1 MGNLGFGEIIM
12 IVVFALVVIGP
23 NRLPQAGR
31 QLGKALAEFRR
42 VSSGVRQDLEDAL
55 DVSDLKDTVNEFRN
69 VMDPRKLLADTI
81 APLNDDKPLSAPVDP
96 ETGVVRS
103 AVPPPDGDVAH
114 PVTSPL
120 GHSAGVSVPAPSISP
135 GRDILELDDSEQGL

>member
-55 DVSDLKDTVNEFRN
+55 DVSELKDTVNEFRN

-81 APLNDDKPLSAPVDP
+81 APLDVDKPLSAPVDP

-103 AVPPPDGDVAH
+103 LVPAPDGDMPMTGARSSSSTDPSTCASESSCSH
-114 PVTSPL
+114 RSRAL
-120 GHSAGVSVPAPSISP
+120 G
-135 GRDILELDDSEQGL
+135 